1 MTFLRAIAMCLGL
14 FAATAA
20 AADEIVAIKAGRL
33 IDVIEA
39 RVLRDQVILV
49 EDGRIKA
56 VGAKVAIPSRAAVID
71 LSDAT
76 VLPGLIDAHV
86 HLTYD
91 AVIPPDEV
99 LGLSHPRLAILAAMN
114 ARRTLLAGF
123 TTIRNVGAE
132 GFSDVALRDGIERG
146 DVMGPRIFAAGL
158 ALGITGGH
166 CDDNNLAPEYNYTA
180 EGVAD
185 GVDGVRKMVRKNV
198 KYGADLIKYC
208 GTGGVF
214 SKGDEPGAPQYSFEE
229 AKAIVDEARMA
240 GRTVAVHAHGAEG
253 AKIAIRAGADSIEHA
268 SLVDDEAI
276 RMAVRAG
283 TVFSM
288 DIYNTDYT
296 QAEGKKNGVPEEN
309 LKKDRDIGE
318 IQRENFR
325 KAHRA
330 RREDELRHRC
340 RRLSERRQREAVRDH
355 GALRHDGDGGDRCRD
370 ARTARALLKREKDF
384 GAIEAGRFADIIAVK
399 GDPLADVTAL
409 ERVSLCDEGR
419 PRLSRRVGNARRRR
433 PLGRARRRPLGGSM
447 TAAVCCERTWRETRA
462 SNCTILAARTFLTNR
477 YRTPR
482 CNSPCADRSCSGGA
496 LNCPGRRAAR
506 RFAA

>member
-1 MTFLRAIAMCLGL
+1 MRLFKAAAVVCAGL
-14 FAATAA
+14 FATPAF
-20 AADEIVAIKAGRL
+20 AADTVVIKAGRL
-33 IDVIEA
+33 IDVVDG
-39 RVLRDQVILV
+39 RVLENQLILI
-49 EDGRIKA
+49 EDKRITA
-56 VGAKVAIPSRAAVID
+56 VGPEAAVSYPAGTPLID
-71 LSDAT
+71 LSGYT
-76 VLPGLIDAHV
+76 VMPGFVDTHTHV
-86 HLTYD
+86 TVDPTISYYD
-91 AVIPPDEV
+91 YYHVSVGREAV
-99 LGLSHPRLAILAAMN
+99 LGVMN

-123 TTIRNVGAE
+123 TTIRNVGA
-132 GFSDVALRDGIERG
+132 GGYSDVGLRDGIERG

-166 CDDNNLAPEYNYTA
+166 CDDNNLAPEYNHTE

-214 SKGDEPGAPQYSFEE
+214 SKGDAPGAPQYSFEE

-240 GRTVAVHAHGAEG
+240 DRTVAVHAHGAEG

-268 SLVDDEAI
+268 SLVDDQAI
-276 RMAVRAG
+276 HMAARAG
-283 TVFSM
+283 TFFSM

-309 LKKDRDIGE
+309 LQKDRDIGE

-330 RREDELRHRC
+330 GVKMTYGTDAGVYPNGDNAKQFAIMVRYGMTPM
-340 RRLSERRQREAVRDH
+340 EAIIVATRN
-355 GALRHDGDGGDRCRD
+355 GAE
-370 ARTARALLKREKDF
+370 LLKREKDF

-409 ERVSLCDEGR
+409 ERMSFVMREGR
-419 PRLSRRVGNARRRR
+419 VYRG
-433 PLGRARRRPLGGSM
+433 
-447 TAAVCCERTWRETRA
+447 TAAQCDAAPSAWPCEKP
-462 SNCTILAARTFLTNR
+462 AR
-477 YRTPR
+477 
-482 CNSPCADRSCSGGA
+482 
-496 LNCPGRRAAR
+496 
-506 RFAA
+506 

>member
-1 MTFLRAIAMCLGL
+1 MRLFKTAAVVCAGL
-14 FAATAA
+14 FATPAFG
-20 AADEIVAIKAGRL
+20 ADTIVIKAGRL
-33 IDVIEA
+33 IDVVDG
-39 RVLRDQVILV
+39 RVLTNQLILV
-49 EDGRIKA
+49 EDKRITV
-56 VGAKVAIPSRAAVID
+56 VGPEAAVSYPAGTPLID
-71 LSDAT
+71 LSEYT
-76 VLPGLIDAHV
+76 VMPGFVDTHTHV
-86 HLTYD
+86 TVDPTISYYD
-91 AVIPPDEV
+91 YYHVSVGREAV
-99 LGLSHPRLAILAAMN
+99 LGVMN

-123 TTIRNVGAE
+123 TTIRNVGA
-132 GFSDVALRDGIERG
+132 GGYSDVGLRDGIERG

-166 CDDNNLAPEYNYTA
+166 CDDNNLSPEYNYTE

-214 SKGDEPGAPQYSFEE
+214 SKGDAPGAPQYSFEE

-240 GRTVAVHAHGAEG
+240 DRTVAVHAHGAEG

-276 RMAVRAG
+276 RMAARAG
-283 TVFSM
+283 TFFSM

-309 LKKDRDIGE
+309 LQKDRDIGE

-330 RREDELRHRC
+330 GVKMTYGTDAGVYPNGDNAKQFAIMVRYGMTPM
-340 RRLSERRQREAVRDH
+340 EAIVAATRN
-355 GALRHDGDGGDRCRD
+355 GAQ
-370 ARTARALLKREKDF
+370 LLKREKDF
-384 GAIEAGRFADIIAVK
+384 GAIEAGRFADIVAVK

-409 ERVSLCDEGR
+409 ERMQFVMREGR
-419 PRLSRRVGNARRRR
+419 VYRGTVEQCDAAPSAWPCEKPAR
-433 PLGRARRRPLGGSM
+433 
-447 TAAVCCERTWRETRA
+447 
-462 SNCTILAARTFLTNR
+462 
-477 YRTPR
+477 
-482 CNSPCADRSCSGGA
+482 
-496 LNCPGRRAAR
+496 
-506 RFAA
+506 